1 MWRADVGLGLRR
13 RVVTGDGA
21 DKSGVPKERERD
33 AIDID
38 TTVPHPARVY
48 DYLLGGV
55 DNFAVDREAAERAA
69 AAAGGQNARADVR
82 ANRAFLGRAVRYLAG
97 EVGIR
102 QFLDIGTG
110 IPNSDNV
117 HAVAQQ
123 TAPEARIVYVDKD
136 PVVLAHAHRLLES
149 TPEGSTAF
157 VLADLHDPD
166 TILKRA
172 AETLDFSQPVGLI
185 LVAVL
190 HFFPDESNPFGLV
203 KYLVD
208 AIPSGSHVVLSHLT
222 DDFAPEVMARVVEHL
237 NRSSSDPFVL
247 RPRDEIARFVAGLEL
262 VEAGLVQVDEWLP
275 DPDQPPPA
283 GEWRPSFYSAV
294 GLKP

>member
-1 MWRADVGLGLRR
+1 M
-13 RVVTGDGA
+13 TGTGA
-21 DKSGVPKERERD
+21 DKGGAPKERD
-33 AIDID
+33 GIDID

-48 DYLLGGV
+48 DYLLGGD

-97 EVGIR
+97 EVDIR

-149 TPEGSTAF
+149 TPDGSTAF
-157 VLADLHDPD
+157 LLADLHDPD

-172 AETLDFSQPVGLI
+172 AETLDFTRPVAVI

-190 HFFPDESNPFGLV
+190 HFFPDEADPWGLV
-203 KYLVD
+203 RRVVD
-208 AIPSGSHVVLSHLT
+208 AVPSGSYLAISHLT
-222 DDFAPEVMARVVEHL
+222 GDFAPDPMAKVMEHL
-237 NRSSSDPFVL
+237 NRKSSDPFVL
-247 RPRDEIARFVAGLEL
+247 RPREEIARFFAGLEM
-262 VEAGLVQVDEWLP
+262 VEAGLVPVNDWRP
-275 DPDQPPPA
+275 DPNQPPPA
-283 GEWRPSFYSAV
+283 GDWRPSFYSAV

>member
-1 MWRADVGLGLRR
+1 M
-13 RVVTGDGA
+13 TGSGA
-21 DKSGVPKERERD
+21 ARGSAKNERELP
-33 AIDID
+33 IDID

-82 ANRAFLGRAVRYLAG
+82 ANRAFLGRVVRYLAG
-97 EVGIR
+97 DLGAR

-110 IPNSDNV
+110 IPNADNV

-123 TAPEARIVYVDKD
+123 AAPEARIVYVDKD
-136 PVVLAHAHRLLES
+136 PVVLAHAHKLLAG
-149 TPEGSTAF
+149 TPEGNTAF
-157 VLADLHDPD
+157 VLANMRDPD

-172 AETLDFSQPVGLI
+172 AQTLDFTQPVAVM

-190 HFFPDESNPFGLV
+190 HFFPTEADPWDLV
-203 KYLVD
+203 RHVVE
-208 AIPSGSHVVLSHLT
+208 AVPSGSYLAISHLT
-222 DDFAPEVMARVVEHL
+222 GDFAPEAMAKVAEHL
-237 NRSSSDPFVL
+237 NRSTSDPFVL
-247 RPRDEIARFVAGLEL
+247 RPRDEIARFFAGLEL
-262 VEAGLVQVDEWLP
+262 VDAGIVQIDEWRP
-275 DPDQPPPA
+275 GPDQPPRA
-283 GEWRPSFYSAV
+283 GGWRSSFYGAV

>member
-1 MWRADVGLGLRR
+1 M
-13 RVVTGDGA
+13 TGAGA
-21 DKSGVPKERERD
+21 DKGGVPKERD
-33 AIDID
+33 GIDID

-69 AAAGGQNARADVR
+69 AAAGGQNARSDVR

-149 TPEGSTAF
+149 TPDGSTAF
-157 VLADLHDPD
+157 LLADLHDPD

-172 AETLDFSQPVGLI
+172 AETLDLTQPVAVI

-190 HFFPDESNPFGLV
+190 HFFPDEADPWGLV
-203 KYLVD
+203 RHIVD
-208 AIPSGSHVVLSHLT
+208 AVPSGSYVAISHLT
-222 DDFAPEVMARVVEHL
+222 GDFAPDAMAKVMEHL

-247 RPRDEIARFVAGLEL
+247 RPRDEIARFFAGLEL
-262 VEAGLVQVDEWLP
+262 VEAGLVQVDEWWP
-275 DPDQPPPA
+275 DPDQPPPTS
-283 GEWRPSFYSAV
+283 GWRPSFYSAV

>member
-1 MWRADVGLGLRR
+1 MWSAYLGLGPRR
-13 RVVTGDGA
+13 RVVTGTGA
-21 DKSGVPKERERD
+21 DKGGAPKERD
-33 AIDID
+33 GIDID

-48 DYLLGGV
+48 DYLLGGD

-97 EVGIR
+97 EVDIR

-149 TPEGSTAF
+149 TPDGSTAF
-157 VLADLHDPD
+157 LLADLHDPD

-172 AETLDFSQPVGLI
+172 AETLDFTRPVAVI

-190 HFFPDESNPFGLV
+190 HFFPDEADPWGLV
-203 KYLVD
+203 RRVVD
-208 AIPSGSHVVLSHLT
+208 AVPSGSYLAISHLT
-222 DDFAPEVMARVVEHL
+222 GDFAPDPMAKVMEHL
-237 NRSSSDPFVL
+237 NRKSSDPFVL
-247 RPRDEIARFVAGLEL
+247 RPREEIARFFAGLEM
-262 VEAGLVQVDEWLP
+262 VEAGLVPVNDWRP
-275 DPDQPPPA
+275 DPNQPPPA
-283 GEWRPSFYSAV
+283 GDWRPSFYSAV